1 MQLFAYVNQS
11 WIRSW
16 NQPVPT
22 NKYLT
27 TFIFVYNC
35 LVYTHLF

>member
-1 MQLFAYVNQS
+1 MQLFAYVNQAR
-11 WIRSW
+11 IRSW
-16 NQPVPT
+16 NQPVLS
-22 NKYLT
+22 NKYQT